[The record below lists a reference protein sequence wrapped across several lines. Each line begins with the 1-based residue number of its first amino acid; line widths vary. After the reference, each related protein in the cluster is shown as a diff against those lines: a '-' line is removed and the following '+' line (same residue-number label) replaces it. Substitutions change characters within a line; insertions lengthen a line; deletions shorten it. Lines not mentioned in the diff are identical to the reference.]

1 MSEVK
6 ALLDELKGEWH
17 AHFKPLNDRLD
28 EEKKE
33 RGEAAAETKA
43 ALDQV
48 DRRID
53 DLDARIQKA
62 HLDGQKGGEDDAGVR
77 ELKAFAHWARTGQ
90 FTDVAVERKDVTVG
104 NNTQAGYLVPDEY
117 AREVIRGITE
127 MSMVRQVA
135 TVRTIGTQSLQ
146 QPKRT
151 GVTTATWR
159 GETAAFTET
168 NPTVGLEEIPT
179 HELGAFVDVSLQLLE
194 DGMFDIAGYIRDELA
209 ESFGTAEGTAFVT
222 GTGVGRPEG
231 FITSIT
237 TTLTSTND
245 ALVADDVIDLYY
257 TPKTGY
263 ARGGVW
269 MCNRGI
275 MKAIRKLKGSDN
287 NYLLQPGLADEPNWS
302 ILGHPVYETPDMAAT
317 VANGAKVMAFGDFR
331 RGFLV
336 VDRVGFTL
344 VRDDFTQMQNGLVRF
359 YARRRTGGQVVLSE
373 AIDVLEVQ

>member
-6 ALLDELKGEWH
+6 ELLDELKSEWKG
-17 AHFKPLNDRLD
+17 HFQPLNDRLD
-28 EEKKE
+28 EETK
-33 RGEAAAETKA
+33 RHGDALAETKA
-43 ALDQV
+43 AIEKVDQ
-48 DRRID
+48 RID
-53 DLDARIQKA
+53 DLDARIQKQ
-62 HLDGQKGGEDDAGVR
+62 HLDTQKDGGEAAAAER
-77 ELKAFAHWARTGQ
+77 KAFEHWARKGTLPAG
-90 FTDVAVERKDVTVG
+90 VEAKDVTVG
-104 NNTQAGYLVPDEY
+104 TNTQAGYLVPDEY
-117 AREVIRGITE
+117 AREIIRGITE

-135 TVRTIGTQSLQ
+135 TVRAIGTQSLQ

-159 GETAAFTET
+159 GEVAAFTET

-179 HELGAFVDVSLQLLE
+179 HELGAYVDVSMQLLE

-222 GTGVGRPEG
+222 GSGVGRPEG

-237 TTLTSTND
+237 TTTTSTND

-263 ARGGVW
+263 ARSGVW
-269 MCNRGI
+269 LLNRGI
-275 MKAIRKLKGSDN
+275 MKAVRKLKGSDN
-287 NYLLQPGLADEPNWS
+287 NYLLQPGLGDEPNWT
-302 ILGHPVYETPDMAAT
+302 ILGHPVYETPDMAAS
-317 VANGAKVMAFGDFR
+317 VANGAKIMAFGDFR
-331 RGFLV
+331 RGYLI

-344 VRDDFTQMQNGLVRF
+344 MRDDYTQAANGLVRF
-359 YARRRTGGQVVLSE
+359 YGRRRTGGQVVLSE